1 MMTRHSFIIGV
12 FCLLAGISATA
23 QSKKID
29 IVFIGNSITHG
40 AGHAHPEATAPPV
53 KASEWLKKNLPG
65 AVINYS
71 NQGVS
76 GATTVDFLP
85 ATNRLF
91 NNVIKAA
98 DGFKNDK
105 DATLVFSM
113 MLGTNDSAIEG
124 PNGSPVSPANYE
136 KNVKVIIDRLLN
148 DYPGCIIVLQ
158 HPIWYSPNTQNGAR
172 YLAEGQARLQ
182 SYFPV
187 LTGIAAGYQ
196 SQGAQVYTGYTGGF
210 KYFKKHPGLFIQE
223 HGKAGTF
230 QLHPNE
236 KGAEQLGDS
245 WGKAIR
251 RVFLAKAQRFQT
263 GADFKPAKKRR

>member
-1 MMTRHSFIIGV
+1 MTRHSFII
-12 FCLLAGISATA
+12 CLLCLLTGISAVA
-23 QSKKID
+23 QSNKIN
-29 IVFIGNSITHG
+29 IVFVGNSITHG
-40 AGHAHPEATAPPV
+40 AGHANPLATAPPV
-53 KASEWLKKNLPG
+53 KASEWLKKNMPG
-65 AVINYS
+65 AMINYS

-85 ATNRLF
+85 ATNHLF

-98 DGFKNDK
+98 DAFKNDK

-124 PNGSPVSPANYE
+124 PHGSPVSPADYK
-136 KNVKVIIDRLLN
+136 KNVKIIIDQLLH
-148 DYPGCIIVLQ
+148 DYPGCVIVLQ

-182 SYFPV
+182 SYFPI
-187 LTGIAAGYQ
+187 LDAITAEYQ
-196 SQGAQVYTGYTGGF
+196 SKDARVYSGYTGGF
-210 KYFKKHPGLFIQE
+210 KYFKKHPELFIQE

-236 KGAEQLGDS
+236 KGAEQLGNS
-245 WGKAIR
+245 WGKAI
-251 RVFLAKAQRFQT
+251 KAVM
-263 GADFKPAKKRR
+263 KRIK